1 MKLSIIIVNYNVRDL
16 LQQAIDSLLD
26 ACKTIEY
33 EFFVVDNASDDKSVE
48 MLQSNYPEIKLI
60 CNNNNVG
67 FSKANNQAIKQAT
80 GEYILVVNPDTI
92 TSKDTLTKT
101 IDFMDKHPEAG
112 GLGLRMINGQGEFLK
127 ESKRQIPGIST
138 VLFHFTGISKLLPSS
153 KFFNSYYAHHIG
165 EFEISEVD
173 ILAGAFMLL
182 RKKALAKAGLFD
194 EDFFMYGEDIDLSYR
209 LKLSGFKNYYYGNTY
224 IIHFKGQSTKKY
236 NWRYIKN
243 FYGAILIF
251 ARKYFLKF

>member
-48 MLQSNYPEIKLI
+48 MLQSNYPEIKI
-60 CNNNNVG
+60 IHNNINVG
-67 FSKANNQAIKQAT
+67 FSKANNQAIKQAK
-80 GEYILVVNPDTI
+80 GEYILVINPDTI
-92 TSKDTLTKT
+92 TSKDTLTQT
-101 IDFMDKHPEAG
+101 LAFMDKHPEAG
-112 GLGLRMINGQGEFLK
+112 GLGLRMINGQGEFLQ
-127 ESKRQIPGIST
+127 ESKRQIPGLLT
-138 VLFHFTGISKLLPSS
+138 VLFHFSGLTKLFPSS
-153 KFFNSYYAHHIG
+153 TFINSYYAHQVG
-165 EFEISEVD
+165 QFEIAEVA

-182 RKKALAKAGLFD
+182 RKKALEEVGLFD
-194 EDFFMYGEDIDLSYR
+194 ENFFMYGEDIDLSYR
-209 LKLSGFKNYYYGNTY
+209 LKLGGYKNYYYGKTY

-243 FYGAILIF
+243 FYGAMLIF
-251 ARKYFLKF
+251 ARKYFFKF